1 MSLAAIK
8 CNWRST
14 MTDCPLDA
22 VRNAARRAESSGRRY
37 AVFSC
42 GAGKYRIRRVKGS
55 PASALEI
62 VTPSWSYDAAYREGA
77 A

>member
-1 MSLAAIK
+1 MSMASIK

-22 VRNAARRAESSGRRY
+22 VRNAQRRAESSGRRY

-42 GAGKYRIRRVKGS
+42 GVGRYRIRRVKGS

-62 VTPSWSYDAAYREGA
+62 VTPSWSYDAEYRGQA
-77 A
+77 